1 MAYTGLDHYIL
12 VAVIL
17 VKSLLLVL
25 LFTHMHCICTML
37 QVDAVVLAFP

>member
-12 VAVIL
+12 AAVIL
-17 VKSLLLVL
+17 AKSLLLML
-25 LFTHMHCICTML
+25 LFTHCICTML